1 MRVGYP
7 GGYDRRSMDDP
18 NDDTVLKRGTI
29 RGVMRPSAPAVDDG
43 SAETALAPPT
53 PAPTQSPATVPL
65 GASAVNALAMPARY
79 KLDKV
84 LGQGGMGEVLL
95 AIDDA
100 IGREV
105 AVKRIRTD
113 APSAEE
119 LSRFVREARVQG
131 RLEHPAIV
139 PVPDLVFDGGG
150 KPFFVMKRLAGTD
163 MHERLKKLRAGEIED
178 EAAER
183 RKLLRAFVDVCNA
196 THFAHEKK
204 IIHRDLKPANVM
216 LGEYGEVYIL
226 DWGVAHA
233 ADDAHADVAAPSG
246 RHDLVLASGETQQGA
261 VLGTPAYMAPEQLV
275 GDKVGPPAD
284 IYALGCILYEICAG
298 EPLHEKSRSLGA
310 AFVAPP
316 SHGRPSLKRS
326 DVAPELDRICQKAV
340 RPDPAER
347 WSSARALGDAVQGF
361 LDGDRDVAVRKELAQ
376 HHLSSARAGLAKGG
390 DDGRRDAMQAAGRAL
405 ALDPTSTE
413 AADLVTRLMLEPP
426 DKVPAEVEEHLAEV
440 DTDTAREHGKLSAL
454 AVLGYLAFVPL
465 LLWSGVRDMTFV
477 VAFAALAL
485 ISCGQVLLMLRN
497 ERITAAPLYLN
508 AAINALLIG
517 VVCRMVGP
525 FIIAPTLVLVT
536 LMAYASHPR
545 FGKIPVLAA
554 ILSASVLVPWG
565 LELLGVLDRTY
576 RFDNGALTL
585 SSPVVEFSGVPVQLA
600 MALVLISLIGV
611 VAVLTRGLAMR
622 QREAARKLELHA
634 WQLRQIVPVAPR

>member
-1 MRVGYP
+1 MV
-7 GGYDRRSMDDP
+7 DDP
-18 NDDTVLKRGTI
+18 NDQTVRTSGTI
-29 RGVMRPSAPAVDDG
+29 VGVVKPPERIAARPIDG
-43 SAETALAPPT
+43 SAETALASPT
-53 PAPTQSPATVPL
+53 PVTSQPTMPL
-65 GASAVNALAMPARY
+65 GLGKMGPAQMPARY
-79 KLDKV
+79 RLDRV

-95 AIDDA
+95 AMDDA

-105 AVKRIRTD
+105 AVKRIRTEN
-113 APSAEE
+113 PSAEE

-139 PVPDLVFDGGG
+139 PVHDLVFDSNGR
-150 KPFFVMKRLAGTD
+150 PSFVMKRLTGTD
-163 MHERLKKLRAGEIED
+163 LHEHLQKLREGS
-178 EAAER
+178 AADQASEQR
-183 RKLLRAFVDVCNA
+183 RLLRAFVDVCNA

-216 LGEYGEVYIL
+216 LGGYGEVYIL

-233 ADDAHADVAAPSG
+233 ADDAHHDVAAPSG

-284 IYALGCILYEICAG
+284 IYALGCILFEIVAG
-298 EPLHEKSRSLGA
+298 EPLHTKTRALGT
-310 AFVAPP
+310 AFVPSP
-316 SHGRPSLKRS
+316 SHGRPAKTRS
-326 DVAPELDRICQKAV
+326 DVPPELDNICEKAV
-340 RPDPAER
+340 RPDPTDR

-361 LDGDRDVAVRKELAQ
+361 LDGDRDLAVRKELAV
-376 HHLSSARAGLAKGG
+376 HHLATARAGLASKS
-390 DDGRRDAMQAAGRAL
+390 DDGRRDGMQAAGRAL

-413 AADLVTRLMLEPP
+413 AANLVTRLMLEPP
-426 DKVPAEVEEHLAEV
+426 DVVPAEVEEHLAAM
-440 DTDTAREHGKLSAL
+440 DTETGKSHGKLSAL

-465 LLWSGVRDMTFV
+465 LLWSGVRDVSFV
-477 VAFAALAL
+477 IAFAALAL

-497 ERITAAPLYLN
+497 EQITPAPLYVN

-545 FGKIPVLAA
+545 FGKIPILAG
-554 ILSASVLVPWG
+554 ILSASVLVPWF
-565 LELLGVLDRTY
+565 LELVGAIDSTY
-576 RFDNGALTL
+576 TFDNGALTL
-585 SSPVVEFSGVPVQLA
+585 TSPVLRFSSVPVQLA
-600 MALVLISLIGV
+600 MALVLVCLIGV
-611 VAVLTRGLAMR
+611 VAALTRGLAMR
-622 QREAARKLELHA
+622 QREAARKLELQA

>member
-1 MRVGYP
+1 
-7 GGYDRRSMDDP
+7 MDDP
-18 NDDTVLKRGTI
+18 NDQTG
-29 RGVMRPSAPAVDDG
+29 RPSGPTILGIVKPVDAG
-43 SAETALAPPT
+43 SAETALASPT
-53 PAPTQSPATVPL
+53 PGPGTSQPTVPHGL
-65 GASAVNALAMPARY
+65 GMPGSAQLPGRY
-79 KLDKV
+79 RLDKV

-95 AIDDA
+95 AMDDA

-105 AVKRIRTD
+105 AVKRIRTTN
-113 APSAEE
+113 PSPEE

-139 PVPDLVFDGGG
+139 PVHDLVFDADGR
-150 KPFFVMKRLAGTD
+150 PSFVMKRLTGTD
-163 MHERLKKLRAGEIED
+163 MHEHLKKLRAGS
-178 EAAER
+178 AADQASEQR
-183 RKLLRAFVDVCNA
+183 RLLRAFVDVCNA

-233 ADDAHADVAAPSG
+233 ADDADHGVAAPSG

-284 IYALGCILYEICAG
+284 IYALGCILYEIVAG
-298 EPLHEKSRSLGA
+298 EPLHTKTRALGT
-310 AFVAPP
+310 AFVASP
-316 SHGRPSLKRS
+316 SHGRPAKVRS
-326 DVAPELDRICQKAV
+326 DTPPELDTICEKAV
-340 RPDPAER
+340 RPDPTER

-361 LDGDRDVAVRKELAQ
+361 LDGDRDLAVRQELAV
-376 HHLSSARAGLAKGG
+376 HHLTTARAGLARGG
-390 DDGRRDAMQAAGRAL
+390 DDGRRAAMQAAGRAL
-405 ALDPTSTE
+405 ALDPTSID

-426 DKVPAEVEEHLAEV
+426 EVIPAEVEEHLAAI
-440 DTDTAREHGKLSAL
+440 DTETARSHGKLSAL

-465 LLWSGVRDMTFV
+465 LLWSGVRDVSFV
-477 VAFAALAL
+477 VAFGALAL
-485 ISCGQVLLMLRN
+485 ISSGQVLLMLRN
-497 ERITAAPLYLN
+497 EKITTAPLYLN

-545 FGKIPVLAA
+545 FGKIPILAG
-554 ILSASVLVPWG
+554 ILSASVLVPWF
-565 LELLGVLDRTY
+565 LELVGALDPTY
-576 RFDNGALTL
+576 RFEGGALTL
-585 SSPVVEFSGVPVQLA
+585 TSPVLQFSSVPVQLA
-600 MALVLISLIGV
+600 MALVLVALIAV

-622 QREAARKLELHA
+622 QRDAARKLELQA